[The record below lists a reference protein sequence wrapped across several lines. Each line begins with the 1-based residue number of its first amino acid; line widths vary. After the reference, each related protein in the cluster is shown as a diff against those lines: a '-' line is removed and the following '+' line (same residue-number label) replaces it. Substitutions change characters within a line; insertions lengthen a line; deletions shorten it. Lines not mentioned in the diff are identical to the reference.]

1 MTSNDKTGDRLV
13 ASIRRTKTGATKK
26 TGVSRKA
33 PVRKK
38 AAAGVVGTA
47 PRRVAAAD
55 TPSPKPAADPVDP
68 YQARRR
74 VWPD

>member
-1 MTSNDKTGDRLV
+1 VTSNDKTGDRLL

-33 PVRKK
+33 PVIKK
-38 AAAGVVGTA
+38 AAAGAAGTA
-47 PRRVAAAD
+47 PRRVVAAD
-55 TPSPKPAADPVDP
+55 TPSPQPAADPVDP

>member
-26 TGVSRKA
+26 AAVNRKA

-38 AAAGVVGTA
+38 TSAGAAGTA
-47 PRRVAAAD
+47 PRRVAAAA
-55 TPSPKPAADPVDP
+55 TPMPKPAADPADP